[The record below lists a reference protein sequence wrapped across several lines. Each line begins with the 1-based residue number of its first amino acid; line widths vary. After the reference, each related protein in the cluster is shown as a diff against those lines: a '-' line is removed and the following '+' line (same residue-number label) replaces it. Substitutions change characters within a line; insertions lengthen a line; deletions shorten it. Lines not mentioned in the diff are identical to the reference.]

1 MDVLEL
7 LVSASLL
14 VPEESATEN
23 DLTVSDIWDYLAHD
37 EWEIALGVLEEFGDG
52 DPLPLGFWEKLAG
65 AAEQLGLERSADWCH
80 WRCSEFRNGVI
91 RADLT
96 LLPAAEARRT
106 TPIPGGGVL
115 RPMWDIGHLSP
126 AGERAVSIARLW
138 VEDLPSLEPG
148 GASHGAPRAPDT
160 LSLDA
165 HRARPA
171 DHHARGPK
179 RGRRGGRS
187 GGPSSCRRR
196 AHGVRRRAHSPL
208 RHAPAGADRWCRNP
222 AGRSCPFLLS

>member
-1 MDVLEL
+1 MDVPEL

-37 EWEIALGVLEEFGDG
+37 EWEIALGLLEELGDG

-80 WRCSEFRNGVI
+80 WRCSELRNGVI

-148 GASHGAPRAPDT
+148 GRATVRLVPLTPSHWTHIEP
-160 LSLDA
+160 
-165 HRARPA
+165 
-171 DHHARGPK
+171 
-179 RGRRGGRS
+179 GRRITMHEDRS
-187 GGPSSCRRR
+187 VAGE
-196 AHGVRRRAHSPL
+196 AVVLEVRPPAAV
-208 RHAPAGADRWCRNP
+208 APTG
-222 AGRSCPFLLS
+222 